1 MPDWLTHSLVGWIVG
16 KATRQEVGL
25 VVIGAVL
32 PDVDKLYL
40 IVNAVLNIRSDA
52 FFLPLHTPIGA
63 VLLAGVVALFFGDMK
78 KALIPLGLGVAT
90 HFALDIVFF
99 EIGGGVRLLF
109 PFSWE
114 GWQLNLIQMTDYDL
128 MITVSALMASLVVYC
143 LFAVHEKRKE
153 RLKSPR

>member
-40 IVNAVLNIRSDA
+40 IVNAGLNIRSDA

-114 GWQLNLIQMTDYDL
+114 GWQLNLIRMTDYDL
-128 MITVSALMASLVVYC
+128 MITVSAILVSAVVYF
-143 LFAVHEKRKE
+143 LYYLHGKWKTNQ
-153 RLKSPR
+153 KNS